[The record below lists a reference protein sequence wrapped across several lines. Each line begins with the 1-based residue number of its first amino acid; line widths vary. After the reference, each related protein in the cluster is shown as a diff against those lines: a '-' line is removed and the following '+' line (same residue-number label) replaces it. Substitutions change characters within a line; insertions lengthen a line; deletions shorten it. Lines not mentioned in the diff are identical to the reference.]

1 MNDFTYEEV
10 MQALR
15 NADAAGDVE
24 AATRLAQIAYEM
36 TQEKPLSAGDVAI
49 GAIRNLP
56 GSTLNLLTD
65 LATAVTSPI
74 QTAKTVLD
82 LGAGVLQAVLPESI
96 VQAVGEDKPSREVAR
111 KVGEFY
117 KDRYGSVEGAKRAI
131 ANDPAGVLADA
142 ATVLYG
148 SGAAL
153 RAVPGA
159 GQAAAATQ
167 RAGAAIDP
175 LAAIGRGLGVALPS
189 IAGMTTG
196 AGGEAIRQAFE
207 AGRAGGERARMFR
220 ENISGLA
227 DQENVL
233 SAAKQNLAVLRDVKS
248 QQYRSG
254 MVNISKDKSVLD
266 FAGID
271 QALSAAE
278 KRTKFKGQV
287 KDQAAFAKVT
297 EVKELVD
304 NWKALDPTEYH
315 TPEGLDALKQS
326 VGAIL
331 EGLDPKTNSY
341 NTVNQVYGSIK
352 SEIVKQAPV
361 YANVMRDYTR
371 SLDQIREVERA
382 LSLGNKASADTAM
395 RKLQSLMRD
404 NVQTNY
410 GQRVKLAKQLEEQ
423 GGQMMMPGIA
433 GQALQ
438 SVVPRG
444 MSQVTGTGLTGYL
457 GFQGMLPQAVAAA
470 VMSSPRLMGETAYG
484 LGMAARPVAAAG
496 SRAPFLLT
504 PELYNL
510 LIQSGQVQQL
520 QE

>member
-1 MNDFTYEEV
+1 M
-10 MQALR
+10 
-15 NADAAGDVE
+15 AGE
-24 AATRLAQIAYEM
+24 AGKL
-36 TQEKPLSAGDVAI
+36 V
-49 GAIRNLP
+49 
-56 GSTLNLLTD
+56 
-65 LATAVTSPI
+65 
-74 QTAKTVLD
+74 
-82 LGAGVLQAVLPESI
+82 
-96 VQAVGEDKPSREVAR
+96 
-111 KVGEFY
+111 
-117 KDRYGSVEGAKRAI
+117 
-131 ANDPAGVLADA
+131 
-142 ATVLYG
+142 
-148 SGAAL
+148 
-153 RAVPGA
+153 
-159 GQAAAATQ
+159 
-167 RAGAAIDP
+167 
-175 LAAIGRGLGVALPS
+175 GRGASSLAKNTL
-189 IAGMTTG
+189 GMTTG
-196 AGGEAIRQAFE
+196 AGAETFGTAY
-207 AGRAGGERARMFR
+207 RAGKEGGTSFLDNMR
-220 ENISGLA
+220 G
-227 DQENVL
+227 NVPMTDVLDSAKDAL
-233 SAAKQNLAVLRDVKS
+233 SKMRVDRGN
-248 QQYRSG
+248 QYRSG
-254 MVNISKDKSVLD
+254 MVDIANDKSVIN
-266 FAGID
+266 FAPIENAVNSLKTMG
-271 QALSAAE
+271 S
-278 KRTKFKGQV
+278 FKGQV
-287 KDQAAFAKVT
+287 INKNAAGTVD
-297 EVKELVD
+297 EVSGLV
-304 NWKALDPTEYH
+304 NQWKNLDPAEYH

-341 NTVNQVYGSIK
+341 NTVNQVYGAIK

-457 GFQGMLPQAVAAA
+457 GFQGMLPQAAAAA

>member
-1 MNDFTYEEV
+1 MATYDEV

-24 AATRLAQIAYEM
+24 AATRLAQIASQM
-36 TQEKPLSAGDVAI
+36 SQQRPLSAGDVAA
-49 GAIRNLP
+49 GAIRNFP
-56 GSTLNLLTD
+56 ESAFNLLTD

-74 QTAKTVLD
+74 QTAKSVLD
-82 LGAGVLQAVLPESI
+82 LGAGVLQAVLPESL

-117 KDRYGSVEGAKRAI
+117 ADRYGSVEGAKRAI
-131 ANDPAGVLADA
+131 ATDPAGVLADA

-148 SGAAL
+148 AGGAL
-153 RAVPGA
+153 RVVPGA
-159 GQAAAATQ
+159 ERAAAVTQ
-167 RAGAAIDP
+167 RAGATIDP
-175 LAAIGRGLGVALPS
+175 LSAVMRGAGTVVPQVL
-189 IAGMTTG
+189 GMTTG
-196 AGGEAIRQAFE
+196 AGREAISQAFE
-207 AGRAGGERARMFR
+207 AGRTGGERGRMFR
-220 ENISGLA
+220 ENISGVT
-227 DQENVL
+227 DPENVL
-233 SAAKQNLAVLRDVKS
+233 NAAKQNLAVLRDLKS

-254 MVNISKDKSVLD
+254 MVNISKDKTVLD

-271 QALSAAE
+271 KALSDAE
-278 KRTKFKGQV
+278 KRTKFKGQIT
-287 KDQAAFAKVT
+287 DTTAFDKVT

-304 NWKALDPTEYH
+304 NWKGLDPAEYH
-315 TPEGLDALKQS
+315 TPEGMDALKQS
-326 VGAIL
+326 VGAVL
-331 EGLDPKTNSY
+331 EDLDPKTNAY
-341 NTVNQVYGSIK
+341 NTVNQVYNSIK
-352 SEIVKQAPV
+352 SEVVKQAPV

-371 SLDQIREVERA
+371 SLDQIKEVERA

-410 GQRVKLAKQLEEQ
+410 GQRVRLAKQLEQQ

-433 GQALQ
+433 GQSLQ
-438 SVVPRG
+438 SFVPRG
-444 MSQVTGTGLTGYL
+444 MSQVTGGGGAALLGYS
-457 GFQGMLPQAVAAA
+457 GMLPQAATMAAMA
-470 VMSSPRLMGETAYG
+470 SPRLMGEAAYG
-484 LGMAARPVAAAG
+484 AGLAARPVSAAG
-496 SRAPFLLT
+496 RRAPFILT